1 MGFLKQEVLHNS
13 VLNLFIGENIEFVH
27 FIWMPTNLF
36 DLAGASLDL
45 VEMLSS
51 RKCIWLS

>member
-1 MGFLKQEVLHNS
+1 MGFLRQEVLHTS